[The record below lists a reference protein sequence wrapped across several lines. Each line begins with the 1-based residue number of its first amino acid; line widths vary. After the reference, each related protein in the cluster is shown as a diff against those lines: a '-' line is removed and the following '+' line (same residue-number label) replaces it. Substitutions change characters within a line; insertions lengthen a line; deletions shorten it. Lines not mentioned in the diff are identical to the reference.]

1 MSQPRVCAT
10 LSGALPDQN
19 STPEAHLSTPHLLSR
34 FRDIVVRIH
43 DSDRVRRF
51 FPAHRYRDQTEE
63 NARHLYAEVL
73 WAGVFFA
80 ATSFNA
86 AYAVRLGASNRM
98 IGWLSAIPSL
108 LVVLLRIPSARFLET
123 KSNRA
128 QWLWGSLFVYRLGYI
143 AIALLPWLTVT
154 HRAAALIWIVIVT
167 DTIYRSFF
175 FAGFTPL
182 LADLIPKRDRA
193 RIFAYRSICFNGSL
207 ALFTFIAGQWLDL
220 APQVYWAAFPANYQ
234 VLYAIG
240 FVGSLLSVVALLRV
254 KVPPREPAVPTP
266 RLKTE
271 KRSIPPV
278 KVLLT
283 EHRDFIQITL
293 NTVIFGLGEWM
304 AAPLYIIFFV
314 RELNAS
320 DGWIG
325 LRTTMASIGV
335 TVGYAL
341 WRRWMRKLGYGRTL
355 LISHPLAAIYAILVG
370 LFPNL
375 TAILIW
381 GALTNIAN
389 AGVFLS
395 RRNVVLDLCP
405 DERREVFWS
414 IHGVAINFGA
424 FVGPLLGVALA
435 EIMPIRWVI
444 LLAGG
449 IRLLGAALFH
459 IFRINVQEVDI
470 R

>member
-1 MSQPRVCAT
+1 MPQPRVCAT
-10 LSGALPDQN
+10 LSGASPDQN
-19 STPEAHLSTPHLLSR
+19 STPEAQLSTPHFLSKL
-34 FRDIVVRIH
+34 RDRVDRLQH
-43 DSDRVRRF
+43 SDRIRHLIPVRS
-51 FPAHRYRDQTEE
+51 YRDQTEQ
-63 NARHLYAEVL
+63 NAQHLYAEVL

-80 ATSFNA
+80 ATSFNT

-98 IGWLSAIPSL
+98 IGWLSSIPSL
-108 LVVLLRIPSARFLET
+108 LVVLLRIPAARFLET
-123 KSNRA
+123 KTNRA
-128 QWLWGSLFVYRLGYI
+128 QWLWASLFVYRLGYI
-143 AIALLPWLTVT
+143 AVALLPWLTVT
-154 HRAAALIWIVIVT
+154 RRADVLIWIVIVT

-193 RIFAYRSICFNGSL
+193 RIFAYRSISFNASL
-207 ALFTFIAGQWLDL
+207 ALFTFIAGQWLDF

-240 FVGSLLSVVALLRV
+240 FVGSMLSVVALLKV
-254 KVPPREPAVPTP
+254 KVPPRKATIPAAQPEAERP
-266 RLKTE
+266 
-271 KRSIPPV
+271 SIPPV
-278 KVLLT
+278 KVLFT
-283 EHRDFIQITL
+283 EHRDFILITL

-325 LRTTMASIGV
+325 LRTTLASIGV

-355 LISHPLAAIYAILVG
+355 LISHPLAAIYAVLVS

-375 TAILIW
+375 TAILVW

-405 DERREVFWS
+405 DDRREVFWS
-414 IHGVAINFGA
+414 IHGVAMNFGA
-424 FVGPLLGVALA
+424 FIGPLLGVALA
-435 EIMPIRWVI
+435 EVMDIRWVL

-449 IRLLGAALFH
+449 VRLLGAAMFH
-459 IFRINVQEVDI
+459 IFRVNVREVDI